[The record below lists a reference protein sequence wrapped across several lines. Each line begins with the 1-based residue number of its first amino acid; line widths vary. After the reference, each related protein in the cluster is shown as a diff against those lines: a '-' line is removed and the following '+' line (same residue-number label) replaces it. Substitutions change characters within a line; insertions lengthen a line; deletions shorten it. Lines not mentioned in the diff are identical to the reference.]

1 MTQEK
6 DSNTNQQPLSEGR
19 QGWYGPPPT
28 PPNPWDIERR
38 VSLLEQS
45 TKTIKEELSKI
56 NGNVSKLVWIV
67 LTAVVMA
74 AVNIVLGGNAF

>member
-1 MTQEK
+1 MSDQK
-6 DSNTNQQPLSEGR
+6 QPIHSDHVQQSWYTNV
-19 QGWYGPPPT
+19 PPPT

-56 NGNVSKLVWIV
+56 NTNISKLVWIV
-67 LTAVVMA
+67 LTAVVLA
-74 AVNIVLGGNAF
+74 ILNVVLTGKVVP